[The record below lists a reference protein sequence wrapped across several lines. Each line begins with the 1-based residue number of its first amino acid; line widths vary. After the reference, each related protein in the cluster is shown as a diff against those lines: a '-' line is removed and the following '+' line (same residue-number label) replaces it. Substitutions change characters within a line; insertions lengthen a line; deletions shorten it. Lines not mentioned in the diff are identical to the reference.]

1 MRTLFIADLHLNE
14 SRPDLTALFLQF
26 LQTQAKN
33 ADALYILGD
42 LFESYIGDDEKT
54 PLQKQVSQALYHLKE
69 RGIPVYLM
77 QGNRD
82 FLMGK
87 AFAKRC
93 GATLLKDPTII
104 HLYGTPTLLMHGD
117 TLCTQDTDY
126 LAFRKKAR
134 HFFYQTLFL
143 LQSLKKRREIF
154 TKARQISQM
163 HNRNTALAILDATPS
178 AIPEVMLQYGV
189 RQLIHGHTHRPSLHY
204 FWQTGE
210 RYLRIVLSDWENHG
224 HFLVYEQNGVCRL
237 EIKKFSNLC

>member
-14 SRPDLTALFLQF
+14 LRPDLTTLFLQF
-26 LQTQAKN
+26 LQTQATN
-33 ADALYILGD
+33 ANALYILGD

-54 PLQKQVSQALYHLKE
+54 PLQHQISEALYRLKQH
-69 RGIPVYLM
+69 GIPVYLM
-77 QGNRD
+77 HGNRD
-82 FLMGK
+82 FLIGK

-104 HLYGTPTLLMHGD
+104 NLYGIPTLLMHGD

-154 TKARQISQM
+154 TKARKISQM

-178 AIPEVMLQYGV
+178 AIPDVMLKHGV
-189 RQLIHGHTHRPSLHY
+189 HQLIHGHTHRPSLHY
-204 FWQTGE
+204 FWQGRE

-224 HFLVYEQNGVCRL
+224 HFLVCDQNCAFRL
-237 EIKKFSNLC
+237 KTVELL